1 MNTSKPMKMDV
12 KIYIPKEEGP
22 VLARAS
28 VTLNDAFAIR
38 DINIREGKNGPFVC
52 MPSRKY
58 KDEYHDVC
66 FPCTKA
72 FKREF
77 DQTVLAAY
85 QQKLSEIQGHSQSM
99 GNMMSMYG

>member
-1 MNTSKPMKMDV
+1 MNMKV
-12 KIYIPKEEGP
+12 KIYGASVDGP

-28 VTLNDAFAIR
+28 VTLDDCFAVR
-38 DINIREGKNGPFVC
+38 DITIREGSNGPFVS

-66 FPCTKA
+66 FPCTKE

-77 DQTVLAAY
+77 DGIVLNAY
-85 QQKLSEIQGHSQSM
+85 QQKLEEMQQESLADQKNGM
-99 GNMMSMYG
+99 KMC

>member
-1 MNTSKPMKMDV
+1 MSKNTPEMDV

-22 VLARAS
+22 LLARAS
-28 VTLNDAFAIR
+28 VTLGGCFAIR
-38 DINIREGKNGPFVC
+38 DINIREGKNGPFVS

-66 FPCTKA
+66 FPCTKE

-77 DQTVLAAY
+77 DQNILDAY

-99 GNMMSMYG
+99 ADMMNMYG